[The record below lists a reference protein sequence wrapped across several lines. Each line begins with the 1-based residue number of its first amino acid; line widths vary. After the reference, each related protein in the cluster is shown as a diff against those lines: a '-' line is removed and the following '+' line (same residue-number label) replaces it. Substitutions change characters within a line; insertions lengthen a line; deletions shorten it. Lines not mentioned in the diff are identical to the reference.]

1 MKELQ
6 ILSPDG
12 KNRTIPLEGDRLCL
26 GRSTTVALSYPNDS
40 GLSRQHMLMERE
52 GDHWTLVDL
61 GSKNG
66 TMLNGQ
72 PLAAKTVLKSGDRI
86 MAGHLILI
94 CDGLTSRSSSPVVVF
109 DAPDPVIDEESSST
123 TIITN
128 LESIMRADE
137 EAKGTAGAAGS
148 AAASGATKKA
158 AADAREPKSTSQGF
172 AANQVA
178 ALIRAGNEL
187 AGDRPLPE
195 LFRFILELAIDAV
208 KGDRGILLTLE
219 NGELVP
225 QANRGEGF
233 RISSTVRNRVLDT
246 GASVLVCDTAN
257 DAALRERKSI
267 VEQNIRSLMAV
278 PLQTGKEIIGI
289 VYIDSPS
296 ILRQFTRDDLNLLT
310 VMANV
315 AAVRIEHTRLAEM
328 ERARQIMARD
338 LDQAAEIQQGYLPT
352 VAPVIKGLDL
362 AGHNAPCRTVGGDY
376 YDFFPYEG
384 SRVAMVLGDVS
395 GKGMPASLLMMG
407 LQARV
412 QALAE
417 EPKNLATVMTT
428 LNRLTSANCPANRF
442 ITVFFCILNGE
453 TGELV
458 FCNAGH
464 NPPLIIRADG
474 DHEKLQGGGPV
485 IGILPFIEYQEY
497 RNSLEIGDTLVIY
510 SDGVTE
516 AADPSDDEFETD
528 RLAEAVR
535 RSHHLPAQEI
545 VDKIRQAV
553 TLHAAGAPQADDIT
567 IMVARRI
574 NYDSKQVTQ

>member
-1 MKELQ
+1 MKDLQ

-12 KNRTIPLEGDRLCL
+12 KNRMIPLEGDRICL

-40 GLSRQHMLMERE
+40 GLSRQHMLLERDGE
-52 GDHWTLVDL
+52 SWTVVDL

-72 PLAAKTVLKSGDRI
+72 PLTAKTTLRSGDRI

-94 CDGLTSRSSSPVVVF
+94 CDGLTSRPSNPVVVF
-109 DAPDPVIDEESSST
+109 DAAGDLSAGDESSST
-123 TIITN
+123 TVITN
-128 LESIMRADE
+128 LEGIMRAD
-137 EAKGTAGAAGS
+137 AKG
-148 AAASGATKKA
+148 
-158 AADAREPKSTSQGF
+158 ESQGF
-172 AANQVA
+172 AATQVN

-187 AGDRPLPE
+187 AGERPLPE
-195 LFRFILELAIDAV
+195 LFRFILDLSIDAV

-219 NGELVP
+219 NGQLVP

-257 DAALRERKSI
+257 DEALRERKSI
-267 VEQNIRSLMAV
+267 VEQNIRSLIAV

-289 VYIDSPS
+289 IYIDSPS
-296 ILRQFTRDDLNLLT
+296 ILRQFSRDDLNLLT

-328 ERARQIMARD
+328 ERAKQIMARD
-338 LDQAAEIQQGYLPT
+338 LDQAAEIQQRYLPS
-352 VAPVIKGLDL
+352 VAPTIKGLDL

-376 YDFFPYEG
+376 FDFFPYEG

-417 EPKNLATVMTT
+417 EPKSLAEVMTR

-453 TGELV
+453 TGELT

-464 NPPLIIRADG
+464 NPPLIIRANG
-474 DHEKLQGGGPV
+474 DSEQLEGGGPV
-485 IGILPFIEYQEY
+485 IGILPSIEYQEY
-497 RNSLEIGDTLVIY
+497 RVMVDVGDTLVIY

-516 AADPSDDEFETD
+516 AADAADDEFETD

-535 RSHHLPAQEI
+535 RSRHLPATEI
-545 VDKIRQAV
+545 VEAIKQAV
-553 TLHAAGAPQADDIT
+553 IDHAAGAPQSDDIT
-567 IMVARRI
+567 VIVARRVP
-574 NYDSKQVTQ
+574 Q

>member
-1 MKELQ
+1 MKDLQ

-12 KNRTIPLEGDRLCL
+12 KNRMIPLEGDRICL

-40 GLSRQHMLMERE
+40 GLSRQHMLLERDGE
-52 GDHWTLVDL
+52 NWTVVDL
-61 GSKNG
+61 SSKNG
-66 TMLNGQ
+66 TILNGA
-72 PLAAKTVLKSGDRI
+72 PLAAKTTLKSGDRI

-94 CDGLTSRSSSPVVVF
+94 CDGLASRTSNPVVVF
-109 DAPDPVIDEESSST
+109 DAADDLSAGDESSST
-123 TIITN
+123 TVITN
-128 LESIMRADE
+128 LEGIMRAD
-137 EAKGTAGAAGS
+137 AKG
-148 AAASGATKKA
+148 
-158 AADAREPKSTSQGF
+158 ESQGF
-172 AANQVA
+172 AAAQVS

-187 AGDRPLPE
+187 AGQRPLPE
-195 LFRFILELAIDAV
+195 LFRFILDLSIDAV

-219 NGELVP
+219 NGQLVP

-233 RISSTVRNRVLDT
+233 RISSTVRNRVIDT

-257 DAALRERKSI
+257 DEALRERKSI
-267 VEQNIRSLMAV
+267 VEQNIRSLIAV

-289 VYIDSPS
+289 IYIDSPS
-296 ILRQFTRDDLNLLT
+296 ILRQFSKDDLNLLT

-328 ERARQIMARD
+328 ERAREIMARD
-338 LDQAAEIQQGYLPT
+338 LDQAAEIQQRYLPA
-352 VAPVIKGLDL
+352 VAPTIRGLDL

-376 YDFFPYEG
+376 FDFFPYEG

-417 EPKNLATVMTT
+417 EPKNLAEVMTR

-453 TGELV
+453 TGDLT

-464 NPPLIIRADG
+464 NPPLIIRANG
-474 DHEKLQGGGPV
+474 DSEQLEGGGPV
-485 IGILPFIEYQEY
+485 IGILPSIEYQEY
-497 RNSLEIGDTLVIY
+497 HVSVEVGDTLVIY

-516 AADPSDDEFETD
+516 AADASDDEFETE

-535 RSHHLPAQEI
+535 RSRHLPATEI
-545 VDKIRQAV
+545 VEAIKQAV
-553 TLHAAGAPQADDIT
+553 VDHAAGAPQSDDIT
-567 IMVARRI
+567 VIVARRVP
-574 NYDSKQVTQ
+574 Q

>member
-12 KNRTIPLEGDRLCL
+12 KNRLIPLEGDRICL
-26 GRSTTVALSYPNDS
+26 GRSTTVELSYPNDS
-40 GLSRQHMLMERE
+40 GLSRQHMVIERA
-52 GDHWTLVDL
+52 GDTWTVVDL

-66 TMLNGQ
+66 TMLNGA
-72 PLAAKTVLKSGDRI
+72 PLTAKTSLKSGDRI

-94 CDGLTSRSSSPVVVF
+94 CDGMSSRSSNPVVVF
-109 DAPDPVIDEESSST
+109 DAEEPGIDETSST
-123 TIITN
+123 TVITN
-128 LESIMRADE
+128 LEGIMKAD
-137 EAKGTAGAAGS
+137 AKGQ
-148 AAASGATKKA
+148 
-158 AADAREPKSTSQGF
+158 SQGF
-172 AANQVA
+172 AAAQVS

-187 AGDRPLPE
+187 AGQRPLPE

-208 KGDRGILLTLE
+208 KGDRGIILTLE
-219 NGELVP
+219 DGKLVA

-233 RISSTVRNRVLDT
+233 HISTTVRNRVLDT
-246 GASVLVCDTAN
+246 GASVLVCDTAT
-257 DAALRERKSI
+257 DEALRERKSI

-278 PLQTGKEIIGI
+278 PLQTGKDIIGI
-289 VYIDSPS
+289 IYIDSPS
-296 ILRQFTRDDLNLLT
+296 ILRQFSKDDLNLLT

-328 ERARQIMARD
+328 EREKQIMARD
-338 LDQAAEIQQGYLPT
+338 LDQAADIQQRYLPS
-352 VAPVIKGLDL
+352 VAPAVKGLDL

-376 YDFFPYEG
+376 FDFFPYEG
-384 SRVAMVLGDVS
+384 KRVAMVLGDVS

-417 EPKNLATVMTT
+417 EPKNLASVMTR

-442 ITVFFCILNGE
+442 ITVFFCILDGE
-453 TGELV
+453 TGELT

-464 NPPLIIRADG
+464 NPPLIIRNNG
-474 DHEKLQGGGPV
+474 EHELLEGGGPV
-485 IGILPFIEYQEY
+485 IGILPSIEYQEY
-497 RNSLEIGDTLVIY
+497 KMSLAVGDTLVIY

-516 AADPSDDEFETD
+516 AADATDDEFETD

-535 RSHHLPAQEI
+535 KNRHRSASEI
-545 VDKIRQAV
+545 VECIKQAV
-553 TLHAAGAPQADDIT
+553 VDHAAGTPQSDDIT
-567 IMVARRI
+567 VIVARR
-574 NYDSKQVTQ
+574 V

>member
-12 KNRTIPLEGDRLCL
+12 HSRMIPFAGDRLCL
-26 GRSTTVALSYPNDS
+26 GRSTTVELSYPNDS
-40 GLSRQHMLMERE
+40 GLSRQHTLLERE
-52 GDHWTLVDL
+52 GDGWTVVDL

-72 PLAAKTVLKSGDRI
+72 PLTAKTALKSGDRV

-94 CDGLTSRSSSPVVVF
+94 CDGMASRPSPVVIF
-109 DAPDPVIDEESSST
+109 DAPDPGLDEASST
-123 TIITN
+123 TVITN
-128 LESIMRADE
+128 LETIMRAD
-137 EAKGTAGAAGS
+137 
-148 AAASGATKKA
+148 AAAKESQ
-158 AADAREPKSTSQGF
+158 DSTLTQASGF
-172 AANQVA
+172 ASAQVA

-187 AGDRPLPE
+187 SGNRPLPE
-195 LFRFILELAIDAV
+195 LFRFILELSIDAV

-219 NGELVP
+219 EGELVP

-233 RISSTVRNRVLDT
+233 HISSTVRNRVIDT

-257 DAALRERKSI
+257 DEALRERKSI

-278 PLQTGKEIIGI
+278 PLQTGKDVIGI
-289 VYIDSPS
+289 IYIDSPS
-296 ILRQFTRDDLNLLT
+296 ILRQFSKDDLNLLT

-328 ERARQIMARD
+328 ERAKQIMARD
-338 LDQAAEIQQGYLPT
+338 LDQAAEIQQRYLPAI
-352 VAPVIKGLDL
+352 APQIKGLDL

-376 YDFFPYEG
+376 FDFFPYEG

-417 EPKNLATVMTT
+417 EPKNLAQVMTR

-453 TGELV
+453 NGDLT

-464 NPPLIIRADG
+464 NPPIIVRNNG
-474 DHEKLQGGGPV
+474 DHELLEGGGPV
-485 IGILPFIEYQEY
+485 IGILPSIEYQEY
-497 RNSLEIGDTLVIY
+497 HAALEVGDTLVIY

-516 AADPSDDEFETD
+516 AADASDDEFETD

-535 RSHHLPAQEI
+535 KARHLPATQI
-545 VDKIRQAV
+545 VEAIRQAV
-553 TLHAAGAPQADDIT
+553 LTHAAGAPQSDDIT
-567 IMVARRI
+567 IIVARR
-574 NYDSKQVTQ
+574 VPMA

>member
-12 KNRTIPLEGDRLCL
+12 HSRMIPFAGDRLCL
-26 GRSTTVALSYPNDS
+26 GRSTTVELSYPNDS
-40 GLSRQHMLMERE
+40 GLSRQHTLLERE
-52 GDHWTLVDL
+52 GDGWTVVDL

-72 PLAAKTVLKSGDRI
+72 PLTAKTALKSGDRI

-94 CDGLTSRSSSPVVVF
+94 CDGMASRPSPVVIF
-109 DAPDPVIDEESSST
+109 DAPDPGLDEASST
-123 TIITN
+123 TVITN
-128 LESIMRADE
+128 LETIMRAD
-137 EAKGTAGAAGS
+137 
-148 AAASGATKKA
+148 AAAKESQ
-158 AADAREPKSTSQGF
+158 DSTLTQASGF
-172 AANQVA
+172 ASAQVA

-187 AGDRPLPE
+187 SGNRPLPE
-195 LFRFILELAIDAV
+195 LFRFILELSIDAV

-219 NGELVP
+219 EGELVP

-233 RISSTVRNRVLDT
+233 HISSTVRNRVIDT

-257 DAALRERKSI
+257 DEALRERKSI

-278 PLQTGKEIIGI
+278 PLQTGKDVIGI
-289 VYIDSPS
+289 IYIDSPS
-296 ILRQFTRDDLNLLT
+296 ILRQFSKDDLNLLT

-328 ERARQIMARD
+328 ERAKQIMARD
-338 LDQAAEIQQGYLPT
+338 LDQAAEIQQRYLPAI
-352 VAPVIKGLDL
+352 APQIKGLDL

-376 YDFFPYEG
+376 FDFFPYEG

-417 EPKNLATVMTT
+417 EPKNLAQVMTR

-453 TGELV
+453 NGDLT

-464 NPPLIIRADG
+464 NPPIIVRNNG
-474 DHEKLQGGGPV
+474 DHELLEGGGPV
-485 IGILPFIEYQEY
+485 IGILPSIEYQEY
-497 RNSLEIGDTLVIY
+497 HAALEVGDTLVIY

-516 AADPSDDEFETD
+516 AADASDDEFETD

-535 RSHHLPAQEI
+535 KARHLPATQI
-545 VDKIRQAV
+545 VEAIRQAV
-553 TLHAAGAPQADDIT
+553 LTHAAGAPQSDDIT
-567 IMVARRI
+567 IIVARR
-574 NYDSKQVTQ
+574 VPMA

>member
-12 KNRTIPLEGDRLCL
+12 KSRMIPLEGDRICL
-26 GRSTTVALSYPNDS
+26 GRSTSVTLSYPNDS
-40 GLSRQHMLMERE
+40 GLSRQHTLLERE
-52 GDHWTLVDL
+52 GEAWTVVDL

-72 PLAAKTVLKSGDRI
+72 PLTAKTPLKSGDRI

-94 CDGLTSRSSSPVVVF
+94 CDGLASRTSNPVVVF
-109 DAPDPVIDEESSST
+109 DAAGPVIDDNSST
-123 TIITN
+123 TVITN

-137 EAKGTAGAAGS
+137 DAREAKGDKGANGANAKEESRSSGL
-148 AAASGATKKA
+148 AAA
-158 AADAREPKSTSQGF
+158 
-172 AANQVA
+172 QVA

-187 AGDRPLPE
+187 SGDRPLPE

-233 RISSTVRNRVLDT
+233 RISSTVRNRVVDS
-246 GASVLVCDTAN
+246 GSSVLVCDTAN
-257 DAALRERKSI
+257 DEALRERKSI
-267 VEQNIRSLMAV
+267 VEQNIRSLIAV
-278 PLQTGKEIIGI
+278 PLQTGKAIIGI
-289 VYIDSPS
+289 IYIDSPS
-296 ILRQFTRDDLNLLT
+296 ILRQFSKDDLNLLT

-328 ERARQIMARD
+328 ERAKQIMARD
-338 LDQAAEIQQGYLPT
+338 LDQAAEIQQRYLPS
-352 VAPVIKGLDL
+352 VAPKVKGLDL
-362 AGHNAPCRTVGGDY
+362 AGHNQPCRTVGGDY
-376 YDFFPYEG
+376 FDFFPYEG

-395 GKGMPASLLMMG
+395 GKGMPASLMMMG

-417 EPKNLATVMTT
+417 EPKDLASVMTR
-428 LNRLTSANCPANRF
+428 LNRLTSANCPENRF

-453 TGELV
+453 NGELI

-464 NPPLIIRADG
+464 NPPIIVRNNG
-474 DHEKLQGGGPV
+474 EHEQLEGGGPV
-485 IGILPFIEYQEY
+485 IGILPSIVYKEY
-497 RNSLEIGDTLVIY
+497 RSSLDVGDTLVIY

-516 AADPSDDEFETD
+516 AADASDEEFETE
-528 RLAEAVR
+528 RLAETVR
-535 RSHHLPAQEI
+535 RSRHLPATEI
-545 VDKIRQAV
+545 VDNIRQAV
-553 TLHAAGAPQADDIT
+553 TVHAAGAPQHDDIT
-567 IMVARRI
+567 IMIARR
-574 NYDSKQVTQ
+574 VAV

>member
-12 KNRTIPLEGDRLCL
+12 HSRMIPFEGDRLCL

-40 GLSRQHMLMERE
+40 GLSRQHTLFERDGAE
-52 GDHWTLVDL
+52 WTVVDL

-72 PLAAKTVLKSGDRI
+72 PLTAKTTLKSGDRV

-94 CDGLTSRSSSPVVVF
+94 CDGMASRPSPVVVF
-109 DAPDPVIDEESSST
+109 DAADPGIDESSST
-123 TIITN
+123 TVITN
-128 LESIMRADE
+128 LESIMRADA
-137 EAKGTAGAAGS
+137 EAKSSQDSTKTQ
-148 AAASGATKKA
+148 ASG
-158 AADAREPKSTSQGF
+158 F
-172 AANQVA
+172 ASNQVA

-187 AGDRPLPE
+187 SGNRPLPE
-195 LFRFILELAIDAV
+195 LFRFILELSIDAV

-225 QANRGEGF
+225 QANKGEGF
-233 RISSTVRNRVLDT
+233 RISSTVRNRVIDS

-257 DAALRERKSI
+257 DEALRESKSI

-289 VYIDSPS
+289 IYVDSPS
-296 ILRQFTRDDLNLLT
+296 ILRQFSKDDLNLLT

-328 ERARQIMARD
+328 ERAKQIMARD
-338 LDQAAEIQQGYLPT
+338 LDQAAEIQQRYLPA
-352 VAPVIKGLDL
+352 VAPKLKGLDL

-376 YDFFPYEG
+376 FDFFPYEG

-417 EPKNLATVMTT
+417 EPKNLAHVMTR

-453 TGELV
+453 TGELI

-464 NPPLIIRADG
+464 NPPVIVRANG
-474 DHEKLQGGGPV
+474 DHELLEGGGPV
-485 IGILPFIEYQEY
+485 IGILPSIEYQEY
-497 RNSLEIGDTLVIY
+497 RQMLEVGDTLVIY

-516 AADPSDDEFETD
+516 AADATDDEFETD

-535 RSHHLPAQEI
+535 RARLLPATEI
-545 VDKIRQAV
+545 VETIKNAV
-553 TLHAAGAPQADDIT
+553 TTHAAGAPQSDDIT
-567 IMVARRI
+567 VIVARRI
-574 NYDSKQVTQ
+574 PVE

>member
-12 KNRTIPLEGDRLCL
+12 HSRMIPLAGDRLCL
-26 GRSTTVALSYPNDS
+26 GRSTTVELSYPNDS
-40 GLSRQHMLMERE
+40 GLSRQHTLLERE
-52 GDHWTLVDL
+52 GDGWTVVDL

-72 PLAAKTVLKSGDRI
+72 PLTAKTALKSGDRI

-94 CDGLTSRSSSPVVVF
+94 CDGMASRPSPVVIF
-109 DAPDPVIDEESSST
+109 DAPDPGLDEASST
-123 TIITN
+123 TVITN
-128 LESIMRADE
+128 LETIMRAD
-137 EAKGTAGAAGS
+137 
-148 AAASGATKKA
+148 AAAKESQ
-158 AADAREPKSTSQGF
+158 DSTLTQASGF
-172 AANQVA
+172 ASAQVA

-187 AGDRPLPE
+187 SGNRPLPE
-195 LFRFILELAIDAV
+195 LFRFILELSIDAV

-219 NGELVP
+219 EGELVP

-233 RISSTVRNRVLDT
+233 HISSTVRNRVIDT

-257 DAALRERKSI
+257 DEALRERKSI

-278 PLQTGKEIIGI
+278 PLQTGKDVIGI
-289 VYIDSPS
+289 IYIDSPS
-296 ILRQFTRDDLNLLT
+296 ILRQFSKDDLNLLT

-328 ERARQIMARD
+328 ERAKQIMARD
-338 LDQAAEIQQGYLPT
+338 LDQAAEIQQRYLPAI
-352 VAPVIKGLDL
+352 APQIKGLDL

-376 YDFFPYEG
+376 FDFFPYEG

-417 EPKNLATVMTT
+417 EPKNLAQVMTR

-453 TGELV
+453 NGDLT

-464 NPPLIIRADG
+464 NPPIIVRNNG
-474 DHEKLQGGGPV
+474 DHELLEGGGPV
-485 IGILPFIEYQEY
+485 IGILPSIEYQEY
-497 RNSLEIGDTLVIY
+497 HAALEVGDTLVIY

-516 AADPSDDEFETD
+516 AADASDDEFETD

-535 RSHHLPAQEI
+535 KARHLPATQI
-545 VDKIRQAV
+545 VEAIRQAV
-553 TLHAAGAPQADDIT
+553 LTHAAGAPQSDDIT
-567 IMVARRI
+567 IIVARR
-574 NYDSKQVTQ
+574 VPMA

>member
-12 KNRTIPLEGDRLCL
+12 KNRMIPLEGDRICL
-26 GRSTTVALSYPNDS
+26 GRSTTVALSYPNDA

-52 GDHWTLVDL
+52 GDHWTIVDL

-72 PLAAKTVLKSGDRI
+72 PLNAKTALKSGDRI

-94 CDGLTSRSSSPVVVF
+94 CDGMSSRTVTPVVTF
-109 DAPDPVIDEESSST
+109 DAPDPASGSEASST
-123 TIITN
+123 TVITN

-137 EAKGTAGAAGS
+137 KAKEAKDGKGQG
-148 AAASGATKKA
+148 
-158 AADAREPKSTSQGF
+158 EPQGF
-172 AANQVA
+172 ASAQVA

-187 AGDRPLPE
+187 SGDRPLPE

-219 NGELVP
+219 NGKLVP

-233 RISSTVRNRVLDT
+233 RISSAVRDRVIES
-246 GASVLVCDTAN
+246 GSSVLVRDTAN
-257 DAALRERKSI
+257 DEALRERKSI

-278 PLQTGKEIIGI
+278 PLQTGKDIIGI
-289 VYIDSPS
+289 IYIDSPS
-296 ILRQFTRDDLNLLT
+296 VLRQFTKDDLNLLT

-328 ERARQIMARD
+328 ERAKQIMARD

-352 VAPVIKGLDL
+352 VAPTITGLDL

-395 GKGMPASLLMMG
+395 GKGM
-407 LQARV
+407 
-412 QALAE
+412 LAH
-417 EPKNLATVMTT
+417 VMTR

-453 TGELV
+453 TGELT

-464 NPPLIIRADG
+464 NPPLIIRASG
-474 DHEKLQGGGPV
+474 EYEKLEGGGPV

-497 RNSLEIGDTLVIY
+497 HNSLAVGDTLVIY

-516 AADPSDDEFETD
+516 AADATDDEFETD
-528 RLAEAVR
+528 RLGIAVAKAR
-535 RSHHLPAQEI
+535 HLPATAI
-545 VDKIRQAV
+545 VEAIKQAV
-553 TLHAAGAPQADDIT
+553 TDHVAGAPQSDDIT
-567 IMVARRI
+567 IMVARR
-574 NYDSKQVTQ
+574 VAA

>member
-12 KNRTIPLEGDRLCL
+12 KNRMIPLEGDRICL

-52 GDHWTLVDL
+52 GDHWTIVDL

-72 PLAAKTVLKSGDRI
+72 PLTAKTALKSGDRI

-94 CDGLTSRSSSPVVVF
+94 CDGMSSRTITPVVTF
-109 DAPDPVIDEESSST
+109 DAPDPATGSGTSST
-123 TIITN
+123 TVITN

-137 EAKGTAGAAGS
+137 KAKEAKDGKGQG
-148 AAASGATKKA
+148 
-158 AADAREPKSTSQGF
+158 ESQGF
-172 AANQVA
+172 ASAQVA

-187 AGDRPLPE
+187 SGDRPLPE

-219 NGELVP
+219 SGKLVP

-233 RISSTVRNRVLDT
+233 RISSAVRDRVIES
-246 GASVLVCDTAN
+246 GSSVLVRDTAN
-257 DAALRERKSI
+257 DEALRERKSI

-289 VYIDSPS
+289 VYVDSPS
-296 ILRQFTRDDLNLLT
+296 VLRQFTKDDLNLLT

-328 ERARQIMARD
+328 ERAKQIMARD

-352 VAPVIKGLDL
+352 VAPAITGLDL

-417 EPKNLATVMTT
+417 EPRNLAHVMTR

-453 TGELV
+453 TGELT

-464 NPPLIIRADG
+464 NPPLIIRASG
-474 DHEKLQGGGPV
+474 KHEKLEGGGPV

-497 RNSLEIGDTLVIY
+497 HNSLAVGDTLVIY

-516 AADPSDDEFETD
+516 ASDASDDEFETD
-528 RLAEAVR
+528 RLARAVAKAR
-535 RSHHLPAQEI
+535 HLPATGI
-545 VDKIRQAV
+545 VDAIKQAV
-553 TLHAAGAPQADDIT
+553 TDHVAGAPQSDDIT
-567 IMVARRI
+567 IMVARR
-574 NYDSKQVTQ
+574 VEA

>member
-12 KNRTIPLEGDRLCL
+12 HSRMIPFAGDRLCL
-26 GRSTTVALSYPNDS
+26 GRSTTVELSYPNDS
-40 GLSRQHMLMERE
+40 GLSRQHTLLERE
-52 GDHWTLVDL
+52 GDGWTVVDL

-72 PLAAKTVLKSGDRI
+72 PLTAKTALKSGDRI

-94 CDGLTSRSSSPVVVF
+94 CDGMASRPSPVVIF
-109 DAPDPVIDEESSST
+109 DAPDPGLDEASST
-123 TIITN
+123 TVITN
-128 LESIMRADE
+128 LETIMRAD
-137 EAKGTAGAAGS
+137 
-148 AAASGATKKA
+148 AAAKESQ
-158 AADAREPKSTSQGF
+158 DSTLTQASGF
-172 AANQVA
+172 ASAQVA

-187 AGDRPLPE
+187 SGNRPLPE
-195 LFRFILELAIDAV
+195 LFRFILELSIDAV

-219 NGELVP
+219 EGELVP

-233 RISSTVRNRVLDT
+233 HISSTVRNRVIDT

-257 DAALRERKSI
+257 DEALRERKSI

-278 PLQTGKEIIGI
+278 PLQTGKDVIGI
-289 VYIDSPS
+289 IYIDSPS
-296 ILRQFTRDDLNLLT
+296 ILRQFSKDDLNLLT

-328 ERARQIMARD
+328 ERAKQIMARD
-338 LDQAAEIQQGYLPT
+338 LDQAAEIQQRYLPAI
-352 VAPVIKGLDL
+352 APQIKGLDL

-376 YDFFPYEG
+376 FDFFPYEG

-417 EPKNLATVMTT
+417 EPKNLAQVMTR

-453 TGELV
+453 NGDLT

-464 NPPLIIRADG
+464 NPPIIVRNNG
-474 DHEKLQGGGPV
+474 DHELLEGGGPV
-485 IGILPFIEYQEY
+485 IGILPSIEYQEY
-497 RNSLEIGDTLVIY
+497 HAALEVGDTLVIY
-510 SDGVTE
+510 SDGITE
-516 AADPSDDEFETD
+516 AADASDDEFETD

-535 RSHHLPAQEI
+535 KARHLPATQI
-545 VDKIRQAV
+545 VEAIRQAGL
-553 TLHAAGAPQADDIT
+553 THAAGAPQSDDIT
-567 IMVARRI
+567 IIVARR
-574 NYDSKQVTQ
+574 VPMA

>member
-12 KNRTIPLEGDRLCL
+12 NNRTIPFDGDRLCL
-26 GRSTTVALSYPNDS
+26 GRSTTVELSYPNDA
-40 GLSRQHMLMERE
+40 GLSRQHMVMERE
-52 GDHWTLVDL
+52 GAHWTIVDL

-72 PLAAKTVLKSGDRI
+72 PLTAKTALKRGDRI

-94 CDGLTSRSSSPVVVF
+94 CDGMSSRPTPPVVVF
-109 DAPDPVIDEESSST
+109 DAPDPAVDEESSSST
-123 TIITN
+123 TVITN
-128 LESIMRADE
+128 LEGIMKAD
-137 EAKGTAGAAGS
+137 AKG
-148 AAASGATKKA
+148 
-158 AADAREPKSTSQGF
+158 KSSGF
-172 AANQVA
+172 ASAQVA

-187 AGDRPLPE
+187 SGNRPLPE
-195 LFRFILELAIDAV
+195 LFRFILDLAIDAV
-208 KGDRGILLTLE
+208 KGERGVLLTLDD
-219 NGELVP
+219 GTLVP

-233 RISSTVRNRVLDT
+233 RISTTVRNRVLDS
-246 GASVLVCDTAN
+246 GISVLVCDTDN
-257 DAALRERKSI
+257 DSALRERKSI

-278 PLQTGKEIIGI
+278 PLQTGTEIIGI
-289 VYIDSPS
+289 VYVDSPS
-296 ILRQFTRDDLNLLT
+296 ILRQFTKDDLNLLT

-328 ERARQIMARD
+328 ERAKQIMARD
-338 LDQAAEIQQGYLPT
+338 LDQAAEIQQRYLPA
-352 VAPVIKGLDL
+352 VAPKIRGVDL

-376 YDFFPYEG
+376 FDFFPYEG

-417 EPKNLATVMTT
+417 EPKNLASVMTR

-442 ITVFFCILNGE
+442 ITVFFCILDGA
-453 TGELV
+453 TGELT

-464 NPPLIIRADG
+464 NPPLIIRENG
-474 DHEKLQGGGPV
+474 LHEQLQGGGPV
-485 IGILPFIEYQEY
+485 IGILPSIEYREY
-497 RNSLEIGDTLVIY
+497 RSSLQMGDVLVIY

-516 AADPSDDEFETD
+516 AADPSDDEFETE

-535 RSHHLPAQEI
+535 RSRHLSAAEI
-545 VDKIRQAV
+545 VDAIKQAV
-553 TLHAAGAPQADDIT
+553 VTHAAGAPQSDDIT
-567 IMVARRI
+567 IIVACRV
-574 NYDSKQVTQ
+574 QE

>member
-6 ILSPDG
+6 ILSPHG
-12 KNRTIPLEGDRLCL
+12 HSRMIPLAGDRLCL
-26 GRSTTVALSYPNDS
+26 GRSTTVELSYPNDS
-40 GLSRQHMLMERE
+40 GLSRQHTLLERE
-52 GDHWTLVDL
+52 GDGWTVVDL

-72 PLAAKTVLKSGDRI
+72 PLTAKTALKSGDRI

-94 CDGLTSRSSSPVVVF
+94 CDGMASRPSPVVIF
-109 DAPDPVIDEESSST
+109 DAPDPGLDEASST
-123 TIITN
+123 TVITN
-128 LESIMRADE
+128 LETIMRAD
-137 EAKGTAGAAGS
+137 
-148 AAASGATKKA
+148 AAAKESQ
-158 AADAREPKSTSQGF
+158 DSTLTQASGF
-172 AANQVA
+172 ASAQVA

-187 AGDRPLPE
+187 SGNRPLPE
-195 LFRFILELAIDAV
+195 LFRFILELSIDAV

-219 NGELVP
+219 EGELVP

-233 RISSTVRNRVLDT
+233 HISSTVRNRVIDT

-257 DAALRERKSI
+257 DEALRERKSI

-278 PLQTGKEIIGI
+278 PLQTGKDVIGI
-289 VYIDSPS
+289 IYIDSPS
-296 ILRQFTRDDLNLLT
+296 ILRQFSKDDLNLLT

-328 ERARQIMARD
+328 ERAKQIMARD
-338 LDQAAEIQQGYLPT
+338 LDQAAEIQQRYLPAI
-352 VAPVIKGLDL
+352 APQIKGLDL

-376 YDFFPYEG
+376 FDFFPYEG

-417 EPKNLATVMTT
+417 EPKNLAQVMTR

-453 TGELV
+453 NGDLT

-464 NPPLIIRADG
+464 NPPIIVRNNG
-474 DHEKLQGGGPV
+474 DHELLEGGGPV
-485 IGILPFIEYQEY
+485 IGILPSIEYQEY
-497 RNSLEIGDTLVIY
+497 HAALEVGDTLVIY

-516 AADPSDDEFETD
+516 AADASDDEFETD

-535 RSHHLPAQEI
+535 KARHLPATQI
-545 VDKIRQAV
+545 VEAIRQAV
-553 TLHAAGAPQADDIT
+553 LTHAAGAPQSDDIT
-567 IMVARRI
+567 IIVARR
-574 NYDSKQVTQ
+574 VPMA

>member
-12 KNRTIPLEGDRLCL
+12 KSRMIPFEGDRICL
-26 GRSTTVALSYPNDS
+26 GRANSVTLSYPNDA
-40 GLSRQHMLMERE
+40 GLSRQHTLLERE
-52 GDHWTLVDL
+52 GENWTVVDL

-72 PLAAKTVLKSGDRI
+72 PLTAKTVLKSGDRI

-94 CDGLTSRSSSPVVVF
+94 CDGMASRSSNPVVVF
-109 DAPDPVIDEESSST
+109 DAPEPAIDENSST
-123 TIITN
+123 TVITN
-128 LESIMRADE
+128 LEGIMRAA
-137 EAKGTAGAAGS
+137 EAKDGKGET
-148 AAASGATKKA
+148 
-158 AADAREPKSTSQGF
+158 QGF
-172 AANQVA
+172 AAAQVS

-187 AGDRPLPE
+187 SGNRPLPE
-195 LFRFILELAIDAV
+195 LFRFILDLAIDAV

-233 RISSTVRNRVLDT
+233 RISSTVRKRVIDS
-246 GASVLVCDTAN
+246 GSSVLVCDTAA
-257 DAALRERKSI
+257 DDGLRERKSI
-267 VEQNIRSLMAV
+267 VEQNIRSLIAV

-289 VYIDSPS
+289 IYIDSPS
-296 ILRQFTRDDLNLLT
+296 ILRQFSKDDLNLLT
-310 VMANV
+310 VLANV
-315 AAVRIEHTRLAEM
+315 AAVRIEHTRFAEM
-328 ERARQIMARD
+328 ERAKQIMARD
-338 LDQAAEIQQGYLPT
+338 LDQAAEIQQRYLPA
-352 VAPVIKGLDL
+352 VAPEITGLDL

-376 YDFFPYEG
+376 FDFFPYEG

-412 QALAE
+412 QALAD
-417 EPKNLATVMTT
+417 EPKNLASVMTR

-453 TGELV
+453 TGDLT

-464 NPPLIIRADG
+464 NPPVIVRKNG
-474 DHEKLQGGGPV
+474 EHELLEGGGPV
-485 IGILPFIEYQEY
+485 IGILPSIEYQEY
-497 RNSLEIGDTLVIY
+497 HINIEVGDTLVIY

-516 AADPSDDEFETD
+516 ASDATDEEFETD

-535 RSHHLPAQEI
+535 RSRHLPATEI
-545 VDKIRQAV
+545 VEAIKQAV
-553 TLHAAGAPQADDIT
+553 ITHAAGAPQSDDIT
-567 IMVARRI
+567 IIVARRVG
-574 NYDSKQVTQ
+574 SQPQA

>member
-12 KNRTIPLEGDRLCL
+12 HSRMIPFAGDRLCL
-26 GRSTTVALSYPNDS
+26 GRSTTVELSYPNDS
-40 GLSRQHMLMERE
+40 GLSRQHTLLERE
-52 GDHWTLVDL
+52 GDGWTVVDL

-72 PLAAKTVLKSGDRI
+72 PLTAKTALKSGDRV

-94 CDGLTSRSSSPVVVF
+94 CDSMASRPSPVVIF
-109 DAPDPVIDEESSST
+109 DAPDPGLDEASST
-123 TIITN
+123 TVITN
-128 LESIMRADE
+128 LETIMRAD
-137 EAKGTAGAAGS
+137 
-148 AAASGATKKA
+148 AAAKESQ
-158 AADAREPKSTSQGF
+158 DSTLTQASGF
-172 AANQVA
+172 ASAQVA

-187 AGDRPLPE
+187 SGNRPLPE
-195 LFRFILELAIDAV
+195 LFRFILELSIDAV

-219 NGELVP
+219 EGELVP

-233 RISSTVRNRVLDT
+233 HISSTVRNRVIDT

-257 DAALRERKSI
+257 DEALRERKSI

-278 PLQTGKEIIGI
+278 PLQTGKDVIGI
-289 VYIDSPS
+289 IYIDSPS
-296 ILRQFTRDDLNLLT
+296 ILRQFSKDDLNLLT

-328 ERARQIMARD
+328 ERAKQIMARD
-338 LDQAAEIQQGYLPT
+338 LDQAAEIQQRYLPAI
-352 VAPVIKGLDL
+352 APQIKGLDL

-376 YDFFPYEG
+376 FDFFPYEG

-417 EPKNLATVMTT
+417 EPKNLAQVMTR

-453 TGELV
+453 NGDLT

-464 NPPLIIRADG
+464 NPPIIVRNNG
-474 DHEKLQGGGPV
+474 DHELLEGGGPV
-485 IGILPFIEYQEY
+485 IGILPSIEYQEY
-497 RNSLEIGDTLVIY
+497 HAALEVGDTLVIY

-516 AADPSDDEFETD
+516 AADASDDEFETD

-535 RSHHLPAQEI
+535 KARHLPATQI
-545 VDKIRQAV
+545 VEAIRQAV
-553 TLHAAGAPQADDIT
+553 LTHAAGAPQSDDIT
-567 IMVARRI
+567 IIVARR
-574 NYDSKQVTQ
+574 VPMA